1 MSPPWFVVQGALTGV
16 VGVDCMHS
24 PMSGGGG
31 DSRTASRGVPRGPDL
46 GHRRRGGNSSAVP
59 GGKPDSPSLTRAPC
73 FLCLPLPRYD
83 KYCADHFK
91 DNHCDQG
98 CNSEECGWDG
108 LDCAADQPENLAEGT
123 LVIVV
128 LLPPEQLLQDAR
140 SFLRA
145 LGTLLHTNLRIKRDA
160 QGDLMVYPY
169 YGERSA
175 AMKKQRMTRR
185 SLPDDDEQEVDG

>member
-1 MSPPWFVVQGALTGV
+1 MGRKVHSHSEWKLRLQCVLMPSSSLLT
-16 VGVDCMHS
+16 
-24 PMSGGGG
+24 
-31 DSRTASRGVPRGPDL
+31 
-46 GHRRRGGNSSAVP
+46 
-59 GGKPDSPSLTRAPC
+59 
-73 FLCLPLPRYD
+73 RYD

-128 LLPPEQLLQDAR
+128 LLPPEQLLQDSR

-145 LGTLLHTNLRIKRDA
+145 LGTLLHTNLRIKQDS
-160 QGDLMVYPY
+160 QGALMVYPY

-175 AMKKQRMTRR
+175 AMKKQNMARR
-185 SLPDDDEQEVDG
+185 SLPDEQEQEMIG